1 MIIAFE
7 TELLRDI
14 CLRAEVAEQHF
25 GSAVAESLFSI
36 LADIKAAQTADDLF
50 LARILDGKNA
60 NLPKMQL
67 DFGKRGVLELVS
79 NHTKH
84 NGPNASRVTWSQVKR
99 IRIVEIFVDDC

>member
-7 TELLRDI
+7 TELLRDK

-25 GSAVAESLFSI
+25 GSAEAESLFSI

-50 LARILDGKNA
+50 LARILDGENA
-60 NLPKMQL
+60 NCPKMQL
-67 DFGKRGVLELVS
+67 DFGRMGKLELVS

-99 IRIVEIFVDDC
+99 VRIVEVMKDDC